1 MANHQQSP
9 SPAQPP
15 RMTGEQAFSAD
26 VDVSWLSTEQQAD
39 TDVVEFVRTSR
50 RATAEEKES
59 SPYDWTEAENAAYDS
74 GDWRRFSELRGYT
87 AAEIE
92 NFGRSHELAGVLDAR
107 YGEDFAMTLH
117 HDTSFR
123 GIAGAMP
130 SVPTATTLADEFALY
145 QRANFAL
152 AGAVALISDA
162 GVAEP
167 VYDDSNGS
175 YTYSKSTEQ
184 LREQARATL
193 EADAA
198 LIAAEDLVAA
208 TAFRGNRFMQLAATT
223 DPHLQHTLDLRR
235 SAWGLPRDAGRPGD
249 AGQVA
254 LQLLT
259 DTRSALEA
267 GAAAHPREL
276 LKDAKDSALD
286 LAGAAAFRPGRDD
299 HSPPV
304 GVGILHEAART
315 DDALYASIVQHFT
328 SMDRKASLPER
339 GEPLI
344 VQTAGTG
351 DEMELIGASIPEEQL
366 AHLLGQP
373 GVIHA
378 RNQHGAIVELS
389 LDMDYDT
396 PVVRQVV
403 PGGADGFVAALAA
416 HTPFPVDNGST
427 RPLAA
432 PAASAA
438 APASVVDVWR
448 AAQAGTPSARV
459 EAANAHPELFR
470 AFALE
475 AAAASFAEHGLQPDS
490 RQPFLAGIR
499 RNIEADLAAGR
510 PLADVLLRARVDAP
524 PVHAI
529 AER

>member
-1 MANHQQSP
+1 MANTRQSAFP
-9 SPAQPP
+9 STSP
-15 RMTGEQAFSAD
+15 RMTGEQAFAAH
-26 VDVSWLSTEQQAD
+26 VDVSWLTPEQQAD
-39 TDVVEFVRTSR
+39 PDVVEFVRTSR
-50 RATAEEKES
+50 RRDAEEKES
-59 SPYDWTEAENAAYDS
+59 SPYDWTDAENAAYDS

-87 AAEIE
+87 PAEIE
-92 NFGRSHELAGVLDAR
+92 NFGRSMELARALDAR
-107 YGEDFAMTLH
+107 YGEDFAIALD

-130 SVPTATTLADEFALY
+130 AVPVAGTLADEFALY
-145 QRANFAL
+145 QRANFAV
-152 AGAVALISDA
+152 AGAVALINDA
-162 GVAEP
+162 GVVEP
-167 VYDDSNGS
+167 VYDDTSGT
-175 YTYSKSTEQ
+175 YTYSKSPEQ

-208 TAFRGNRFMQLAATT
+208 TAFSGNRFMQLAAAT
-223 DPHLQHTLDLRR
+223 DPHLQHALDLRR
-235 SAWGLPRDAGRPGD
+235 SAWGLPRDAGRPAD
-249 AGQVA
+249 AGQLA
-254 LQLLT
+254 LQLLA
-259 DTRSALEA
+259 DTRSALDA

-276 LKDAKDSALD
+276 LKDAKESALE
-286 LAGAAAFRPGRDD
+286 LAGAAAFRPGPSEN
-299 HSPPV
+299 SPPI
-304 GVGILHEAART
+304 GVAILHEAARS
-315 DDALYASIVQHFT
+315 DDALYRAIVEHFT
-328 SMDRKASLPER
+328 SMHRGATPPER

-344 VQTAGTG
+344 VQTTG
-351 DEMELIGASIPEEQL
+351 SGEEMELTGASIPEEQL
-366 AHLLGQP
+366 SHLLAQP
-373 GVIHA
+373 GVLHA

-416 HTPFPVDNGST
+416 HTPFPANDGAS
-427 RPLAA
+427 RPLAE

-438 APASVVDVWR
+438 ASASVLEAWR
-448 AAQAGTPSARV
+448 AAQAGTPAARV
-459 EAANAHPELFR
+459 DAANAHPELFR

-510 PLADVLLRARVDAP
+510 PLADVLLRTRVDAP